1 MRCYNFGQ
9 SCLAATRRSPKD
21 KGVESPVAQN
31 PVEYLSRPEQVRLP
45 DELTKVP
52 GTHPFGQRRLSTGFI
67 TGTVIE
73 YI

>member
-9 SCLAATRRSPKD
+9 SRLAATRRSPKYE
-21 KGVESPVAQN
+21 GVEAPVAQN
-31 PVEYLSRPEQVRLP
+31 SVQYLSGPEQVRLP

-52 GTHPFGQRRLSTGFI
+52 GAHPIGQRRLSHRFI
-67 TGTVIE
+67 TETVFE